1 MVTHGNILYNRSLNI
16 MPEELNDES
25 KFQRNLNGEV
35 YNVTAYCNNDHCTRF
50 KIETNC
56 NYLFTLCTDEEGH
69 WEAEKDVTVMDETL
83 VEEIGRAIE
92 EYDVA

>member
-1 MVTHGNILYNRSLNI
+1 MTGEFN
-16 MPEELNDES
+16 EKS
-25 KFQRNLNGEV
+25 KFQINVNEKV
-35 YNVTAYCNNDHCTRF
+35 YNVTAYCNESHCTRF

-69 WEAEKDVTVMDETL
+69 WEAEKDVTMLDGTL

-92 EYDVA
+92 EYDVS

>member
-1 MVTHGNILYNRSLNI
+1 MTGEFN
-16 MPEELNDES
+16 EES
-25 KFQRNLNGEV
+25 KFQINVNEKV
-35 YNVTAYCNNDHCTRF
+35 YNVTAYCNESRCTRF

-69 WEAEKDVTVMDETL
+69 WEAEKDVTMLDETL

-92 EYDVA
+92 EYVVS

>member
-1 MVTHGNILYNRSLNI
+1 MAD
-16 MPEELNDES
+16 ELKDKS
-25 KFQRNLNGEV
+25 KFQISVNGKV

-56 NYLFTLCTDEEGH
+56 DYLFTLCTDEEGH
-69 WEAEKDVTVMDETL
+69 WEAEKDVTIMDESL
-83 VEEIGRAIE
+83 IDEIGRAIE